1 MSDIMLIPLMGGK
14 EDGGVASLL
23 EIGGFRILL
32 DCGATIA
39 TANDKIMGS
48 IVHKIKEK
56 GVLIVS
62 Y

>member
-1 MSDIMLIPLMGGK
+1 M
-14 EDGGVASLL
+14 ASLL